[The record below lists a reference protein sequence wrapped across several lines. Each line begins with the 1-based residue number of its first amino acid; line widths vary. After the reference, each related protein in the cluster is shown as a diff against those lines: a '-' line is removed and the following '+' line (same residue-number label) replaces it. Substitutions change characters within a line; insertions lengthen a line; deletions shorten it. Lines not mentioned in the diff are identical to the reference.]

1 MVINHPHTITVTQA
15 ALIRIVSRIIII
27 ITTINNTIITRES
40 MPASNG
46 APIDSVDS
54 SFGLTTP
61 RGYSGAKEVCH
72 FRGMNVILSV
82 FARNPILTSSGILL
96 QSHKVDVI
104 FMISVFKVFNKQL
117 GIYQRPMSAHGV
129 SSLSYFGLVSRWI
142 FTPSTYFYRR
152 WGTSRTQHF
161 HWLGAVDPG
170 GLNFL
175 VHGFLVTTVMDFLSP
190 LQVSNTGFSRPE
202 AVASVAEV
210 EEPAMTQE
218 VIDDIISSSI
228 NV

>member
-1 MVINHPHTITVTQA
+1 MI
-15 ALIRIVSRIIII
+15 SII
-27 ITTINNTIITRES
+27 NTIITRES

-82 FARNPILTSSGILL
+82 FARNLILTSSEKL
-96 QSHKVDVI
+96 
-104 FMISVFKVFNKQL
+104 
-117 GIYQRPMSAHGV
+117 MSFSRFLFLRCST
-129 SSLSYFGLVSRWI
+129 SSLAFTRDPCLPMAWAPFHLFGLVFRWI
-142 FTPSTYFYRR
+142 FTPSTFFYRR
-152 WGTSRTQHF
+152 WGTSKTQHF

-218 VIDDIISSSI
+218 VIDDTISSSL

>member
-1 MVINHPHTITVTQA
+1 
-15 ALIRIVSRIIII
+15 
-27 ITTINNTIITRES
+27 

-82 FARNPILTSSGILL
+82 FARNLILTSSEKL
-96 QSHKVDVI
+96 
-104 FMISVFKVFNKQL
+104 
-117 GIYQRPMSAHGV
+117 MSFSWFLFLRCST
-129 SSLSYFGLVSRWI
+129 SSLAFTRDPCLPMAWAPFHLFGLVFRWI
-142 FTPSTYFYRR
+142 FAPSTFFYRR

-218 VIDDIISSSI
+218 VIDDIISSSL

>member
-1 MVINHPHTITVTQA
+1 
-15 ALIRIVSRIIII
+15 
-27 ITTINNTIITRES
+27 

-82 FARNPILTSSGILL
+82 FARNPILTSSEIILRC
-96 QSHKVDVI
+96 HKVDVI
-104 FMISVFKVFNKQL
+104 FMISVL
-117 GIYQRPMSAHGV
+117 RCST
-129 SSLSYFGLVSRWI
+129 SSLAFTRDPCLPMAWAPFHLFGLVFRWI
-142 FTPSTYFYRR
+142 FAPSTFFYRR

-175 VHGFLVTTVMDFLSP
+175 VHGFLVTTLMDFLSP

-218 VIDDIISSSI
+218 VIDDIISSSL